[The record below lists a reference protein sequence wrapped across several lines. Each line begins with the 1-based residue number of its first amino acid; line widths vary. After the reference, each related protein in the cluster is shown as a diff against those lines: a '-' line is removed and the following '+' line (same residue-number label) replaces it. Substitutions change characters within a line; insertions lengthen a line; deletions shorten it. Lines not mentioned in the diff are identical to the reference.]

1 MLKAAMR
8 VHPFMCWL
16 GYWYWL
22 EFGTRAYEIKS
33 KDKHPMH
40 FEGRGG
46 EEVFAEKV
54 NFPGIRPRLIYRGI
68 RDEWMADVQNLP
80 FIEALVLYD
89 YEEADIAA
97 MTEEV
102 VADAKERMAKRLEQ
116 EAPGHHSDGKLKGQT
131 AASAWRDKAE
141 VARGAVAPS

>member
-1 MLKAAMR
+1 
-8 VHPFMCWL
+8 
-16 GYWYWL
+16 
-22 EFGTRAYEIKS
+22 
-33 KDKHPMH
+33 MH

-68 RDEWMADVQNLP
+68 REEWMADVENLP

-97 MTEEV
+97 MTEEA

-131 AASAWRDKAE
+131 AADAWRGKAE
-141 VARGAVAPS
+141 IVRT